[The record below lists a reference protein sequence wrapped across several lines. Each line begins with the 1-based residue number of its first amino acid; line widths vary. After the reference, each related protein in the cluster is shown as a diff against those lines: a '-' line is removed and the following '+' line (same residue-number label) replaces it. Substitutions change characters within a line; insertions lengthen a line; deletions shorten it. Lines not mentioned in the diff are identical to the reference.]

1 MSVQLISN
9 YEQKCQ
15 ADWQTKN
22 MDELKQ
28 QYQQMMIKVE
38 KRKETCRKSSKQYY
52 DKKFRL
58 KENATAEQ
66 IKDNKTILEK
76 RDKYQ
81 ASYYEKNKE
90 NIKKKQKEYRMK
102 RKAEKLAQK
111 EKEKNYPPTAGM
123 CEELPPDAVM

>member
-102 RKAEKLAQK
+102 RKAEKLAQQQK
-111 EKEKNYPPTAGM
+111 EM
-123 CEELPPDAVM
+123 ELAQAEGNVA